1 MKNNTLLTLGLF
13 IMSAMLFVSCG
24 QADRERLQAENEELK
39 MRLETESTVVGELIS
54 DMELI
59 RGGLRD
65 ITEQEGLLA
74 GRTLNDVEL
83 AKSPK
88 ERVMEDISRLD
99 ALLVENKQR
108 LGEMEAKLKR
118 SEGKAFEFERVIANL
133 KLDILD
139 KESSIQG
146 FKERLVDLEEGYA
159 ELLDD
164 YHEQLLISE
173 IQDEALHSVW
183 YAYGTAKEL
192 MEREVMEKKGG
203 VLGVGHVK
211 QLKDDFDKSYF
222 TEVDMRTL
230 DQVKL
235 GVDKAE
241 FLTQHPADSYQWVKD
256 DKGRIESLRITDPQA
271 FWSTTKYMAMVV
283 E

>member
-1 MKNNTLLTLGLF
+1 MKNNRIPVIGLLVLATLLIT
-13 IMSAMLFVSCG
+13 SCG
-24 QADRERLQAENEELK
+24 QEERERLQAENEELK
-39 MRLETESTVVGELIS
+39 MRLETESTVVRELIS
-54 DMELI
+54 DMEVI

-108 LGEMEAKLKR
+108 LAEMESKLKR

-192 MEREVMEKKGG
+192 MDQDVMEKKGG

-211 QLKDDFDKSYF
+211 RLKDDFDRSYF
-222 TEVDMRTL
+222 TEVDMRSL
-230 DQVKL
+230 EKVEL
-235 GVDKAE
+235 GVDQAE
-241 FLTQHPADSYQWVKD
+241 LLTQHPADSYQWVKD
-256 DKGRIESLRITDPQA
+256 DNGRINFLRITDPQV
-271 FWSTTKYMAMVV
+271 FWSTTKYMAMLV